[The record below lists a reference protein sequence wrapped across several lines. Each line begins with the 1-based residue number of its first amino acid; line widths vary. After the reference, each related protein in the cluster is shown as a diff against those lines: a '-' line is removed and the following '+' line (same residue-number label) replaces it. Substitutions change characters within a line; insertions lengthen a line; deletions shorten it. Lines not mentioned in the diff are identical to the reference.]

1 MVPGYTPILGHIN
14 GGYLI
19 ASEFRDG
26 NIAPA
31 DTNLEFIKKCVQ
43 YLPKIKT
50 KMASSR

>member
-31 DTNLEFIKKCVQ
+31 DTNLEFIKNVFNIFQK
-43 YLPKIKT
+43 
-50 KMASSR
+50 